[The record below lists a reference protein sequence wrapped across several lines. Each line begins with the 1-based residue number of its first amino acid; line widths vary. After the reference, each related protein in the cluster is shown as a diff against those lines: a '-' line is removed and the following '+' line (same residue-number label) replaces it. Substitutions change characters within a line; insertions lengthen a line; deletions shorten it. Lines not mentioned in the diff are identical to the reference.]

1 MVQGKGSNL
10 QHTRSASL
18 GYEPS
23 VLPFT
28 LPCKLGAVL
37 TFENLLKPTK
47 IINKYMMKT
56 IELKCDHCENDFI
69 KSLKD
74 YNRDIKRNKGG
85 KFYCSRNCFNIS
97 NLTTIEVF
105 CKNCKK
111 PLHKREKDIKKTN
124 NNFCSRSCAATYNNS
139 IFVKR
144 KSKQFNKQQCKRI
157 LSIIEKYGISKLSK
171 KLKTSTTTL
180 RKNLKEHF
188 GNDFI
193 IPKKENNSN
202 NNVSIKYLK
211 LTKLE
216 LFSTRKNWQS
226 ARSGLQRRSR
236 NNYINSGKPNCCK
249 ICGYDTHIEV
259 AHIKAVSEFDD
270 NDTVAQMTD
279 PDNLVALCPNHHWE
293 FDNGIISKD
302 ELL

>member
-1 MVQGKGSNL
+1 
-10 QHTRSASL
+10 
-18 GYEPS
+18 
-23 VLPFT
+23 
-28 LPCKLGAVL
+28 
-37 TFENLLKPTK
+37 
-47 IINKYMMKT
+47 MKT
-56 IELKCDHCENDFI
+56 IELKCDHCKNSFI

-85 KFYCSRNCFNIS
+85 KFYCSRNCYNIS
-97 NLTTIEVF
+97 NLTTTEVF

-111 PLHKREKDIKKTN
+111 SFYKREKDIKRTN

-139 IFVKR
+139 VFVKR
-144 KSKQFNKQQCKRI
+144 GCKRVNKGQYEQIKLCKRFNKQQCKRI
-157 LSIIEKYGISKLSK
+157 LGIIEKYGISKLSK
-171 KLKTSTTTL
+171 RLRTSNNTL
-180 RKNLKEHF
+180 RKNFKEHF
-188 GNDFI
+188 GRDFI
-193 IPKKENNSN
+193 IPKKQNRNNIS
-202 NNVSIKYLK
+202 VKYLQ
-211 LTKLE
+211 LTKKE

-293 FDNGIISKD
+293 FDNGIILKD